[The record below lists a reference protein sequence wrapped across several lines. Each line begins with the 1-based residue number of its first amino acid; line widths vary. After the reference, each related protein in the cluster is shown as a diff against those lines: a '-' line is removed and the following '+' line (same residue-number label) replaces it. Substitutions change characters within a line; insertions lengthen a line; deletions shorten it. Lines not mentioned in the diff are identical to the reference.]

1 MNRPKRKPPAFPFV
15 GHVLWII
22 RTIPYRE
29 PDYEEW
35 SEDGA
40 ILYECTDHR
49 GDFLE
54 VVDVEKGEVSWINL
68 ATVAEIRLACE
79 CGDGDGDAGG
89 PPISFTLGDPPG
101 DPSRN

>member
-1 MNRPKRKPPAFPFV
+1 MRRKRRPSPFV
-15 GHVLWII
+15 GHLILII

-54 VVDVEKGEVSWINL
+54 VVDADKGEVSWINL

-79 CGDGDGDAGG
+79 CGDGDAGG
-89 PPISFTLGDPPG
+89 PPIAFTLGDPPG
-101 DPSRN
+101 DPSLN